1 MDGSGAQASPDVQAL
16 VSSLHERLVANGG
29 WNKLLKQLR
38 SGLEGSAWETDLSGY
53 AREQATERGGDIHL
67 NEMVELL
74 QPQAKDT
81 IPSDLKEQLLKTI
94 QTFVEAN
101 IED

>member
-74 QPQAKDT
+74 QPQAKGERSPLVPEVIAT
-81 IPSDLKEQLLKTI
+81 PEGPL
-94 QTFVEAN
+94 FP
-101 IED
+101 